1 MNIVLREWRNDDK
14 EPLAKFA
21 NNKKIA
27 DNMRD
32 IFPNPYTIGDAV
44 HWIATSGNSI
54 PQTVFAIEADALL
67 AGGCGIHLK
76 EDVYKCSAEIGYWVA
91 EPFWGKGI
99 ATEAVKQLLEK
110 AIPNLTNVVRLYA
123 EVFEH
128 NKASMRVLEKN
139 GFHLESIRKKA
150 VIKNNLIMDD
160 YVWVKLLN
168 K

>member
-1 MNIVLREWRNDDK
+1 MKVHLREWRTEDK
-14 EPLAKFA
+14 ESLVKYA

-32 IFPNPYTIGDAV
+32 IFPNPYTISDAMQ
-44 HWIATSGNSI
+44 WIAASENKTAE
-54 PQTVFAIEADALL
+54 TVFAIDADEQFV
-67 AGGCGIHLK
+67 GGCGIHLK
-76 EDVYKCSAEIGYWVA
+76 EDVYKYSAEIGYWIA

-99 ATEAVKQLLEK
+99 ATETIKLMLEK
-110 AIPNLTNVVRLYA
+110 TSQNFPLIIRVYA

-150 VIKNNLIMDD
+150 VIKSNVIMDD

>member
-1 MNIVLREWRNDDK
+1 MKVHLRNWRTEDRELLVK
-14 EPLAKFA
+14 YA

-32 IFPNPYTIGDAV
+32 IFPHPYTVDDAIQ
-44 HWIATSGNSI
+44 WIAAYENKI
-54 PQTVFAIEADALL
+54 PQTVFAIDADEQLV
-67 AGGCGIHLK
+67 GGCGIHLK
-76 EDVYKCSAEIGYWVA
+76 EDVYKCSAEIGYWIA

-99 ATEAVKQLLEK
+99 ATEAIKRLLEK
-110 AIPNLTNVVRLYA
+110 SILQFPDIVRLYA

-150 VIKNNLIMDD
+150 VTKNNKIMDD
-160 YVWVKLLN
+160 YLWVKLIS
-168 K
+168 

>member
-1 MNIVLREWRNDDK
+1 MKVHLRKWKAEDK
-14 EPLAKFA
+14 ELLVKLA

-32 IFPNPYTIGDAV
+32 IFPNPYTISDAIQ
-44 HWIATSGNSI
+44 WIAANENETV
-54 PQTVFAIEADALL
+54 QTVFAIDADEQFV
-67 AGGCGIHLK
+67 GGCGIHLK
-76 EDVYKCSAEIGYWVA
+76 DDVYKCSAEIGYWIA

-110 AIPNLTNVVRLYA
+110 TVSQFPDIIRLYA

-139 GFHLESIRKKA
+139 GFHLESIRKNA
-150 VIKNNLIMDD
+150 VIKNNILMDD
-160 YVWVKLLN
+160 YVWVKLFD